1 MCGYFCIRFIGF
13 MFAMFMILN
22 KTLVDFTSLLSAYDF
37 KKKQKKKKKK
47 TLDYIK

>member
-22 KTLVDFTSLLSAYDF
+22 KTLVDFTSLLSATIS
-37 KKKQKKKKKK
+37 KKTKKQKKTNK
-47 TLDYIK
+47 TGLH